1 MIASTSIV
9 PGPLLEKKPDAMD
22 DVASQALVLAP
33 VCRQLELQ
41 PVLLDRPKLVIGS
54 DAACA
59 IRLNVPGV
67 QAQHVMILR
76 GPRQIVLKAWDA
88 RTWLN
93 GGPVTAAPLR
103 AGDVLAVGPIE
114 FRVRT
119 ATVDDLLMLPRPET
133 HPESGT
139 GTVRENVPPANPTES
154 SPAATAPATRA
165 GSPVPT
171 GQTNASRTSEPKRPA
186 ARQAVERLKEGL
198 KEYAARPGN
207 QPGHVAPEPSE
218 AARLEEQLR
227 DREAEFA
234 RQSALRRKRLASLR
248 IRIKERHGELRA
260 DFARLATEL
269 SDESRRIESERT
281 QLECERAKDRGAIAD
296 ARPDDEQLREREAQI
311 AQHAALRRARLA
323 AVRTRIGE
331 RRRELRKEVAHLTE
345 ELREESCRIES
356 ERAQLERERAAAC
369 ETLAETRRG
378 EDETHERH
386 AELERRVAL
395 RRARLSAVQTRLK
408 ERHRELREE
417 FARRNQELIEKS
429 RRIEMEATQE
439 WNRLEAERSQFE
451 KERSSALRIT
461 TDDQNDVGSQ
471 RKHEI
476 DTDQRAA
483 LRRARLSAVRSR
495 LNERRRELDNEF
507 QQLKEQRCRLEAE
520 RAQFDQERS
529 AATETAAQLRH
540 DEGSLREREA
550 QMTRL
555 AALRRTR
562 LSAMRARLK
571 ERRIELRHEFARLR
585 EAAAQLQIERSQLG
599 EIGEQTGRFEAERL
613 HLEQE
618 RTAAREKAADLLR
631 NEECLREREAQS
643 ARLISLRQARLS
655 AVRTRLQERRRELDE
670 EATRLKEEWS
680 RFESERSRIERIPQT
695 TSAPLDAVSPP
706 AANPAADAVSRQ
718 HGPQDA
724 EWDRDADRFKRLFQ
738 TPQRP
743 AVEETPSPQ
752 TQVQSPELTAPVVRP
767 NEKTQPDEDAN
778 VDESVSA
785 YMEQLL
791 KRMRGTSDVGA
802 QVATRAQESRTDM
815 LSPSKS
821 ILEPAEMFAS
831 QEAVSTKDASRL
843 EAPVSE
849 PVVIVNSAPPERQP
863 EPRDARREEQINRL
877 RTGVGS
883 LREVANLSARQAV
896 AKHAWKRIRKSVRI
910 TLPLIVLS
918 LLIGGAMFA
927 IGEVRGQYYAQGFGV
942 LALGVLALAEL
953 TFKYWRLKRADRTRN
968 EALPRRAAD
977 EPPAAPQISAS
988 SATPS
993 SGDQGGD

>member
-1 MIASTSIV
+1 
-9 PGPLLEKKPDAMD
+9 MD

-41 PVLLDRPKLVIGS
+41 PVLLDRPRLVIGS

-67 QAQHVMILR
+67 QSQHVMILR
-76 GPRQIVLKAWDA
+76 GPRQLILKAWDA

-133 HPESGT
+133 PPKTGP
-139 GTVRENVPPANPTES
+139 GTVRENAPSTNPTGS
-154 SPAATAPATRA
+154 SPAPTAPATRA

-171 GQTNASRTSEPKRPA
+171 GRSNASRTSEPKRPA
-186 ARQAVERLKEGL
+186 ARQAIERLKEGL

-269 SDESRRIESERT
+269 SDESRRIESERI
-281 QLECERAKDRGAIAD
+281 QLECERAKACEAIAD
-296 ARPDDEQLREREAQI
+296 ARHDDEQLRDRDAQI
-311 AQHAALRRARLA
+311 AQQTALRRARLA
-323 AVRTRIGE
+323 AVRARISE
-331 RRRELRKEVAHLTE
+331 RRRELRAEVARLAG

-356 ERAQLERERAAAC
+356 ERAQLERERAAAR

-386 AELERRVAL
+386 AELERRAMF

-417 FARRNQELIEKS
+417 FARRNEELNEKS
-429 RRIEMEATQE
+429 RQIETEVMKVTQE
-439 WNRLEAERSQFE
+439 WNRLETERSQFE
-451 KERSSALRIT
+451 QARSNALRMT
-461 TDDQNDVGSQ
+461 TDDQYDVGSQ
-471 RKHEI
+471 REHEI
-476 DTDQRAA
+476 DTDRQAA
-483 LRRARLSAVRSR
+483 RRWARLSAVRSR
-495 LNERRRELDNEF
+495 LKERRRALDGEF
-507 QQLKEQRCRLEAE
+507 QQLKEQRSRLEAE
-520 RAQFDQERS
+520 RAQFSQERNVAS
-529 AATETAAQLRH
+529 ERAARLRH
-540 DEGSLREREA
+540 DEENLRGREA

-571 ERRIELRHEFARLR
+571 ECRIELRHEFARLK

-613 HLEQE
+613 QLEQE
-618 RTAAREKAADLLR
+618 RSAAREKAADLLHD
-631 NEECLREREAQS
+631 EECLREREAQS
-643 ARLISLRQARLS
+643 ARLISLRQSRLS

-670 EATRLKEEWS
+670 EAARLKEEWS
-680 RFESERSRIERIPQT
+680 RFESERSRIERTPQT
-695 TSAPLDAVSPP
+695 TSAPLDAVSS
-706 AANPAADAVSRQ
+706 ATANPAVDAVSRR
-718 HGPQDA
+718 HEPQDA
-724 EWDRDADRFKRLFQ
+724 EWDRDADRFKRFFQ

-743 AVEETPSPQ
+743 AVEETPSPE
-752 TQVQSPELTAPVVRP
+752 TQAPSPDHSAPVVRKD
-767 NEKTQPDEDAN
+767 EKAQSDEDAN

-791 KRMRGTSDVGA
+791 KRMRGTNEVGA
-802 QVATRAQESRTDM
+802 QVATRTQESRTDM
-815 LSPSKS
+815 MSPSKS
-821 ILEPAEMFAS
+821 ILEPAGISAS
-831 QEAVSTKDASRL
+831 QENVPMSEARPADAS
-843 EAPVSE
+843 ASA

-863 EPRDARREEQINRL
+863 EPRDARREEQISRL

-918 LLIGGAMFA
+918 LVIGGAMFA
-927 IGEVRGQYYAQGFGV
+927 IGEYRGQYYAQGFGV

-953 TFKYWRLKRADRTRN
+953 TFKYWRLKRADRTRG
-968 EALPRRAAD
+968 EASPRKAAD
-977 EPPAAPQISAS
+977 EPPAAPQVGAS
-988 SATPS
+988 STTPS
-993 SGDQGGD
+993 SGDQGGY